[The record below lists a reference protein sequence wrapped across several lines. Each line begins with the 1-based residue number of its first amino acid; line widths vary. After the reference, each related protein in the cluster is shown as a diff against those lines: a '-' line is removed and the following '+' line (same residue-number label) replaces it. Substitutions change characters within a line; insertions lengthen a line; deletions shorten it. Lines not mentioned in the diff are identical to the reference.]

1 MGSIGVFFAMGG
13 HGVYVWSSYAIAVV
27 VIGTLIVASRRAL
40 KAREAEV
47 AALEA
52 AIATQPSPAMPVGA
66 VRTIAD
72 TGSTADEFSLRGLL
86 VGCAVGSAA
95 AAMILLVIRTFFIA

>member
-1 MGSIGVFFAMGG
+1 MGSIGDIFAMGG
-13 HGVYVWSSYAIAVV
+13 HGVYVWSAYVIAVV

-52 AIATQPSPAMPVGA
+52 ARPPR
-66 VRTIAD
+66 RTRRSGGGD
-72 TGSTADEFSLRGLL
+72 DS
-86 VGCAVGSAA
+86 
-95 AAMILLVIRTFFIA
+95 

>member
-1 MGSIGVFFAMGG
+1 MGSIGEFFAMGG

-52 AIATQPSPAMPVGA
+52 ARPPR
-66 VRTIAD
+66 RTRRRPGGGDDA
-72 TGSTADEFSLRGLL
+72 
-86 VGCAVGSAA
+86 
-95 AAMILLVIRTFFIA
+95 

>member
-52 AIATQPSPAMPVGA
+52 ARPSR
-66 VRTIAD
+66 RTRRHAGGD
-72 TGSTADEFSLRGLL
+72 DDA
-86 VGCAVGSAA
+86 
-95 AAMILLVIRTFFIA
+95 

>member
-1 MGSIGVFFAMGG
+1 MGSIGKFFAMGG

-27 VIGTLIVASRRAL
+27 VISALIVASRRAL

-52 AIATQPSPAMPVGA
+52 ARPP
-66 VRTIAD
+66 R
-72 TGSTADEFSLRGLL
+72 RWH
-86 VGCAVGSAA
+86 SAG
-95 AAMILLVIRTFFIA
+95 RRS